1 MDKRVVITGLG
12 VVSPN
17 GVGLDNFTNAIK
29 NGISGIEFYPNLK
42 ELGFSCCIGGIP
54 IVSEE
59 LKREYLT
66 ELQLRGFNSSGILY
80 GCMAGMDAW
89 KDAGFSICETT
100 DYESGTI
107 FGAGTSGIDRFR
119 EAIYKLDDKQV
130 RRLGSTVVAQTMASG
145 VSAYLGGILGL
156 GNQVTTN
163 SSACTTG
170 TEAILMGF
178 DRIKAG
184 RAKRMIVGGTS
195 DEGPYVWGGFD
206 AMRVLTY
213 KHNESPEKGSRPMS
227 ASASGFVPGSGAG
240 ALVLESLESALE
252 RNATIYAEILGGE
265 VNSGGQ
271 RNGASM
277 TAPNSEAVQR
287 CIKKAVENSN
297 IKAYEIDTISGHL
310 TATIKDFTEI
320 ENWSQA
326 LNLKGDNFPY
336 INSLKSMVGHCL
348 SASGAIESVASVLQI
363 HNNFIFPNINCEDL
377 NEEITSLISKDKI
390 PTKLIEKEVN
400 IVAKASFGFGDVNG
414 CLIFKKF
421 KQ

>member
-1 MDKRVVITGLG
+1 MENRVVITGLG

-17 GVGLDNFTNAIK
+17 GVGLDNFIHAIK
-29 NGISGIEFYPNLK
+29 NGISGIEYHEVLK
-42 ELGFSCCIGGIP
+42 ELSFSCCIGGIP
-54 IVSEE
+54 TVSEE
-59 LKREYLT
+59 LKRNYFT
-66 ELQLRGFNSSGILY
+66 ELQLKDFNSSGILY
-80 GCMAGMDAW
+80 GCMAGIDAW
-89 KDAGFSICETT
+89 KDAGLSITDET
-100 DYESGTI
+100 DFDSGTI
-107 FGAGTSGIDRFR
+107 FGAGTSGVEKFR
-119 EAIYKLDDKQV
+119 EAIYKLDDKNV

-178 DRIKAG
+178 DRIKSG
-184 RAKRMIVGGTS
+184 RAKRMLVGSTS
-195 DEGPYVWGGFD
+195 DHGAYVWGGFD

-213 KHNESPEKGSRPMS
+213 KHNDSPEKGSRPMS
-227 ASASGFVPGSGAG
+227 ATASGFVPGSGAG
-240 ALVLESLESALE
+240 AMVIETLESALE

-271 RNGASM
+271 RKEGSM

-287 CIKKAVENSN
+287 CIKKAVANSK
-297 IKAYEIDTISGHL
+297 IEAKDIDAINGHL
-310 TATIKDFTEI
+310 TATSKDFTEI
-320 ENWSQA
+320 DNWSKA
-326 LNLKGDNFPY
+326 LNLKGTDFPY

-363 HNNFIFPNINCEDL
+363 HHNFIFPNINCEDL
-377 NEEITSLISKDKI
+377 NEQITELISEDKI
-390 PTKLIEKEVN
+390 PQKLIEKEVN

-414 CLIFKKF
+414 CILFKKF
-421 KQ
+421 KR